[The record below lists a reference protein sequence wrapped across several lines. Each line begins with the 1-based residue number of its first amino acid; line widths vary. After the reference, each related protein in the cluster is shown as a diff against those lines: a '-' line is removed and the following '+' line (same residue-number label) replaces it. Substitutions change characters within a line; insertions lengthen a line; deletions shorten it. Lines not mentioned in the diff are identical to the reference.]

1 MVGWSMKMTDDLQ
14 KIKIHSLANRIKE
27 LTFWEVD
34 ELVEELKNISPTFPV
49 LFQSALYENLKKRG
63 DIK

>member
-1 MVGWSMKMTDDLQ
+1 MPTRDEVVEKLKQQIDALNS
-14 KIKIHSLANRIKE
+14 
-27 LTFWEVD
+27 EVD